1 MQEPAER
8 GPDGSDAAA
17 DGATARRWVHPSELG
32 LQTRS
37 RSDRR
42 RGTWLASTL
51 VLGGLGLLAFGL
63 IIGVG
68 ADRDPG
74 TAASSPDRGV
84 SASLASLTVLDGQSR
99 RTVTGVVLDAEGH
112 VAVRSGSV
120 SGAQEVWV
128 SCGGAAPQAARVVA
142 HDDGLDLAVVA
153 LGEPAGR
160 PVTAAGEASDGD
172 DVLLARAG
180 VGESAPSVSPG
191 RVAAV
196 RAEEQTGQPPT
207 MRVVA
212 SGASAASTLV
222 TAASTEPAGPDGA
235 AFDRRGRFVGLV
247 VAGDHGAAQLLPAA
261 TVFEVATALLR

>member
-1 MQEPAER
+1 M
-8 GPDGSDAAA
+8 
-17 DGATARRWVHPSELG
+17 
-32 LQTRS
+32 
-37 RSDRR
+37 
-42 RGTWLASTL
+42 
-51 VLGGLGLLAFGL
+51 
-63 IIGVG
+63 
-68 ADRDPG
+68 
-74 TAASSPDRGV
+74 
-84 SASLASLTVLDGQSR
+84 
-99 RTVTGVVLDAEGH
+99 
-112 VAVRSGSV
+112 
-120 SGAQEVWV
+120 

-160 PVTAAGEASDGD
+160 PVTAAGGATDGD

-261 TVFEVATALLR
+261 TVLEVATALLR